1 MRRQKI
7 PTPSVRPRLHI
18 YTVTLASLVQQF
30 PGMQQVRVVRGD
42 CVGEVFD
49 RRIEG
54 LSGLGMV
61 AQLVERAAE
70 HQRRQPGAKRPGQV
84 ATQG

>member
-7 PTPSVRPRLHI
+7 PTPSVRPRLDI
-18 YTVTLASLVQQF
+18 YTVTLLVQQF

-49 RRIEG
+49 RGIDG
-54 LSGLGMV
+54 LSGLDMV

-70 HQRRQPGAKRPGQV
+70 HQ
-84 ATQG
+84 